1 MGRSHMRCAACSC
14 DALVKTLLV
23 ILLAERSNAQGMR
36 ERPFRVSFV
45 GGGVNIR
52 DVSF

>member
-45 GGGVNIR
+45 GGG
-52 DVSF
+52 